1 MDTNWKQKYKKT
13 ATYKEKAVFYYA
25 EDRFRTGTKVTLRRI
40 LSPVR
45 LPVPPPRQNME
56 NPPLREN

>member
-1 MDTNWKQKYKKT
+1 MYKKT
-13 ATYKEKAVFYYA
+13 KSPKTLGLSDA